1 MRFSIFLILL
11 FCSCTYNELVINC
24 EPDNQVYLDFIKP
37 IIETKCIGC
46 HTELSLSPA
55 ILTTYDGVMD
65 AINNHELRN
74 EIISFQMPP
83 YGSTPLS
90 TYEIDI
96 ITNWID
102 CE

>member
-1 MRFSIFLILL
+1 MCYLKIRFDKKLLRLLKYYFSFIL
-11 FCSCTYNELVINC
+11 
-24 EPDNQVYLDFIKP
+24 IKP

-55 ILTTYDGVMD
+55 ILTTYDGVID

-90 TYEIDI
+90 TFEIDI